1 MQGPLGELV
10 AKESQPGG
18 GVGGGADMTFEEDP
32 EAVAQAHINAVTGA
46 CLAMGIRYAGTGDR
60 QARAVLTRHA
70 LAFMEA
76 KMEAPDPFS
85 GEPSAPHQST
95 EQGH

>member
-1 MQGPLGELV
+1 MQGPLDELV
-10 AKESQPGG
+10 AKESQP
-18 GVGGGADMTFEEDP
+18 VGGIGRGVDMTFEEDP

-76 KMEAPDPFS
+76 KMKAPDPFS
-85 GEPSAPHQST
+85 GEPPAPWQST
-95 EQGH
+95 EQGR